1 MNNVCLGDWYLLV
14 TCAGI
19 LVVDLIAADL
29 PKIANPG
36 ELVFAPTGIEIHLG
50 GHSGNVSIDLRKLGL
65 KEGDVS
71 SIGAIGNDI
80 FGDFTEETLKKHEV
94 IAHLQRVPNIGTS
107 KDLILVVRG
116 EDRRYHVDNGANQ
129 FLSPNHVLSVVK
141 REKPVVFYAGGVGF
155 TTALDGQLPEILREV
170 KDFGA
175 LTFVDPV
182 APYVHGWDF
191 LIPAMKWTDIFHCN
205 MDEARQITGENN
217 PYKACEIFI
226 NMGTSMAIISLGDK
240 GLIAKTRRN
249 MFKMP
254 AFKVPV
260 IDPTGA
266 GDALCTGIIS
276 GFLQRSGYKPC
287 DITNFST
294 DDIIEMLLIGEAAG
308 AACVTMVGTTT
319 AVTKDNVERIL
330 EEQGEELKRSIKVF
344 STI

>member
-1 MNNVCLGDWYLLV
+1 LLV

-19 LVVDLIAADL
+19 LVVDIIAADL
-29 PKIANPG
+29 PKISDPG
-36 ELVFAPTGIEIHLG
+36 ELLFAPRGIETHLG
-50 GHSGNVSIDLRKLGL
+50 GHSGNVSINLRKLGL

-80 FGDFTEETLKKHEV
+80 FGNFIEETLRKHGV
-94 IAHLQRVPNIGTS
+94 IAHLQKVPNIGTS

-129 FLSPNHVLSVVK
+129 FLSPEYVLSVVNEE
-141 REKPVVFYAGGVGF
+141 RPAIFYAGGVGF
-155 TTALDGQLPEILREV
+155 TTVLDEQLPEILRKV
-170 KDFGA
+170 KKLSA

-182 APYVHGWDF
+182 APYMHGWDF

-205 MDEARQITGENN
+205 MDEAKQITGENN
-217 PYKACEIFI
+217 PFKACESFI
-226 NMGTSMAIISLGDK
+226 NMGANMAIISLGDK
-240 GLIAKTRRN
+240 GLIARTKKN

-260 IDPTGA
+260 IDPSGA
-266 GDALCTGIIS
+266 GDALCAGIMS

-287 DITNFST
+287 DITNLSIN
-294 DDIIEMLLIGEAAG
+294 DIIEILLTGEAAG

-319 AVTKDNVERIL
+319 AVTEDNVKRIL
-330 EEQGEELKRSIKVF
+330 EEQGEKLKRNIKVF
-344 STI
+344 SV

>member
-1 MNNVCLGDWYLLV
+1 LLV

-19 LVVDLIAADL
+19 LVVDIIAADL

-36 ELVFAPTGIEIHLG
+36 ELVFAPAGIEIHLG

-65 KEGDVS
+65 KEGNVS

-80 FGDFTEETLKKHEV
+80 FGNFIEETLNKYGV
-94 IAHLQRVPNIGTS
+94 VAHLQKVSNVGTS

-129 FLSPNHVLSVVK
+129 FLSPNYVLSVVK
-141 REKPVVFYAGGVGF
+141 MEKPIVFYAGGVGF
-155 TTALDGQLPEILREV
+155 TTALDEQLPEILREI

-182 APYVHGWDF
+182 TPYMHGWDF

-217 PYKACEIFI
+217 PHKACETFI
-226 NMGTSMAIISLGDK
+226 KMGANMAIISLGDK
-240 GLIAKTRRN
+240 GLIARTRRN
-249 MFKMP
+249 VIEMP

-266 GDALCTGIIS
+266 GDALCAGIIS
-276 GFLQRSGYKPC
+276 GFLQRSKYKSC
-287 DITNFST
+287 DITSLST

-319 AVTKDNVERIL
+319 AVTKNNVEKIL
-330 EEQGEELKRSIKVF
+330 EEQGEELKRNIKV
-344 STI
+344 SDVAT